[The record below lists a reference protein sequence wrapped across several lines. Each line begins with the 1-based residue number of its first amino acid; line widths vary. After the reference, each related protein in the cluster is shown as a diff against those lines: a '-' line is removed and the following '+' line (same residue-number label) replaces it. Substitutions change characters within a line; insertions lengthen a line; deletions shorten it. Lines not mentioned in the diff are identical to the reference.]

1 MNWMNMTPFYD
12 FCVSDFAVVV
22 CVCAFIR
29 FDLLIGHFSHTT
41 FFQGASNSEDEIVLL
56 QAVSKIVS
64 IRMCYIFYIYIIRS
78 ICQSTYSFLVACLL
92 INSITVLELPV
103 DFLSYSIV
111 YYSTF
116 FLFCNRLLGA

>member
-12 FCVSDFAVVV
+12 FCVSDFVVVV

-41 FFQGASNSEDEIVLL
+41 FFQDASISEDEIVLL

-64 IRMCYIFYIYIIRS
+64 IRMCYIFYIYIIRT
-78 ICQSTYSFLVACLL
+78 ICQLTYSFLVACLL

-116 FLFCNRLLGA
+116 FVCFVTGY